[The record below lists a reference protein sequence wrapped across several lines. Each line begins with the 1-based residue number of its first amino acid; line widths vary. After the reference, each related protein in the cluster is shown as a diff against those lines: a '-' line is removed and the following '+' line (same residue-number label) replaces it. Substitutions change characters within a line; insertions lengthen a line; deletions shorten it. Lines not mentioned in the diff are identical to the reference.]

1 MTQMQYGRVKGLDK
15 DISRLVQGN
24 MMTSD
29 RDEAVLK
36 ESFAIF
42 DGAVATGINCFD
54 NGHVYGGGAC
64 DRAFGKW
71 IEARGNRDDIVILSK
86 GAHHNQDRKRVTPF
100 DIKADIADSMAR
112 MRVDH
117 LDVWMFHRDNPAVP
131 VGPLVEAVNE
141 EIAAGRIGVWG
152 GSNWTPE
159 RIAEANEYADK
170 HNLIPMVCSSPNFS
184 LADQLESPWGD
195 DCITISGPKH
205 EADRK
210 WYADNN
216 MPVFSWSSLAR
227 GFLTGRL
234 TRENFEQEKGN
245 FEEHTIRCYVCEENW
260 QRLERCEEI
269 GKQKG
274 LSIPQIALAFVLT
287 QDFPTFA
294 LVGARNAEEANSNLE
309 ALNCELSAEEI
320 AYLDLKAASVAS

>member
-1 MTQMQYGRVKGLDK
+1 MKTDCLD
-15 DISRLVQGN
+15 I
-24 MMTSD
+24 
-29 RDEAVLK
+29 
-36 ESFAIF
+36 
-42 DGAVATGINCFD
+42 
-54 NGHVYGGGAC
+54 
-64 DRAFGKW
+64 
-71 IEARGNRDDIVILSK
+71 
-86 GAHHNQDRKRVTPF
+86 
-100 DIKADIADSMAR
+100 
-112 MRVDH
+112 
-117 LDVWMFHRDNPAVP
+117 WMFHRDNPAVP

-170 HNLIPMVCSSPNFS
+170 HNLVPMTSSSPNFS
-184 LADQLESPWGD
+184 LADQIDSPWGD

-245 FEEHTIRCYVCEENW
+245 FEEHTIRCYVCEDNW
-260 QRLERCEEI
+260 QRLERCAEI
-269 GKQKG
+269 GKQKGG
-274 LSIPQIALAFVLT
+274 LSIPQIALAFVLS

-294 LVGARNAEEANSNLE
+294 LVGSRNAEEANSNLE

-320 AYLDLKAASVAS
+320 AYLDLKGSAVNS